1 MSDQTSKPA
10 REQFSGQFG
19 FLMAAIGSAVGLGNI
34 WRFPGVAYTNGGGA
48 FLIPY
53 IVALLTAGIPIL
65 MLDYALGHRF
75 RGSAPAVF
83 RRLGKPFET
92 IGWLQ
97 VAICVAI
104 MSYYVIVLAWA
115 LRYIGFSTTLAWE
128 SAESP
133 TLFFVQDFLNLSD
146 PGFTLTLE
154 WQVFWP
160 VVLLWILTIAVMVG
174 RVSRGLEWLNRIGVP
189 LLLVMFLGLVVRAVF
204 LPGAMAG
211 LNAFF
216 TPDWAALANPGV
228 WVAAYTQIFFSLSI
242 AFGIM
247 LTYSSYLRTRTN
259 LVPTGLVAAF
269 ANSSFE
275 LLAGFGVFA
284 TLGFMAHTQG
294 VDVSDLSGLTGVGLS
309 FFTFPQIISS
319 MPGGPVFGVL
329 FFGSLLV
336 AGFTS
341 FVSILE
347 VIVAA
352 VREKFALRR
361 PAAVSLVVGVGFVV
375 SVVLFTTTNGLNALD
390 VVDAFTNN
398 IGILAAAVFEC
409 IVVVLVVR
417 NLRELQHHLNQT
429 STIQLGAWWRWL
441 IALNAVVLTYILVVT
456 IWRYAV
462 EGYDPSSYPASFNL
476 AFGWG
481 TVLFLVVAA
490 VVATLLKW
498 RTEVD
503 RFTPVPLE
511 PYINRNGEE
520 VSA

>member
-1 MSDQTSKPA
+1 MSNTEAAPA

-34 WRFPGVAYTNGGGA
+34 WRFPGVAYTHGGGA
-48 FLIPY
+48 FMIPY

-65 MLDYALGHRF
+65 MLDYALGHRY

-83 RRLGKPFET
+83 RRLGKRFEV

-128 SAESP
+128 AADSP
-133 TLFFVQDFLNLSD
+133 TTFFVSDFLHLSD
-146 PGFTLTLE
+146 PGFALTLD
-154 WQVFWP
+154 WAVFWP
-160 VVLLWILTIAVMVG
+160 VVILWALTVAVMVG
-174 RVSRGLEWLNRIGVP
+174 RVSRGLEWLNKIGVP

-204 LPGAMAG
+204 LPGAMEG

-216 TPDWAALANPGV
+216 TPDWAALADPAV

-247 LTYSSYLRTRTN
+247 LTYSSYLKTRTN

-294 VDVSDLSGLTGVGLS
+294 VGVDELTGLTGVGLS

-319 MPGGPVFGVL
+319 MPGGQIFGVM
-329 FFGSLLV
+329 FFGSLLI

-352 VREKFALRR
+352 VREKFAISR
-361 PAAVSLVVGVGFVV
+361 PVAVAVVSAIGFVA

-390 VVDAFTNN
+390 IVDAFANN

-409 IVVVLVVR
+409 VVVVLVVR
-417 NLRELQHHLNQT
+417 NLKDLQHHLNQT
-429 STIQLGAWWRWL
+429 STLHLGGWWRWL
-441 IALNAVVLTYILVVT
+441 LALNAVVLTYIFVVT
-456 IWRYAV
+456 ALRYAV
-462 EGYDPSSYPASFNL
+462 EGYDPASYPASFNL

-481 TVLFLVVAA
+481 TVLFLAVAA
-490 VVATLLKW
+490 VVLTMLRW

-511 PYINRNGEE
+511 PYTDRKGEE